1 MSAIPGGLATDQQPP
16 MTVPLRHFLVALAF
30 LLAGGALGLADALG
44 ASGGLAGLAHVHLLL
59 VGWVCVTIMGAMTQF
74 VPVWSNVDLH
84 SRRLANAALALVAVG
99 VAGLGWAFWT
109 ASGHWIHGFGG
120 FVVLGVYG
128 FVYNLGRT
136 LARVDGLDHTEAHF
150 AFALAAFA
158 VVVTLGFVLAMNL
171 SMGVLPVAGVTHA
184 HLVGAHATLA
194 VFGVV
199 LGTVLGALYQLAT
212 MFTQTELH
220 GVDHVLRRVEYGY
233 PVGVVVLAGGR
244 LVGSRPAAVAGAVLL
259 TAGTLAFAGILARK
273 LSEAKVDRTPML
285 TRYAVAAVALA
296 AWSPLALAAWV
307 DQPLARETLFG
318 VGAATHLLFV
328 GVIGFVVLGSV
339 YHVVPFIVW
348 DHQYSDRLG
357 FEPVPM
363 IDDLYSDR
371 LAAVDGT
378 LVTAGTLSFVASQAE
393 LLPAAAASVGG
404 GLLVAGLA
412 AFAANVAYV
421 VWKHG
426 DVLPARLR
434 PGRSE
439 HAD

>member
-16 MTVPLRHFLVALAF
+16 MTVPLRHFVVAFAF
-30 LLAGGALGLADALG
+30 LLAGGGLGLASALG

-59 VGWVCVTIMGAMTQF
+59 VGWVCITIMGAMTQF
-74 VPVWSNVDLH
+74 VPVWSNVVLH

-128 FVYNLGRT
+128 FVYNLART
-136 LARVDGLDHTEAHF
+136 LARVDDLDETEAHF
-150 AFALAAFA
+150 AFALGAFA
-158 VVVTLGFVLAMNL
+158 VVVTLGFLLSMNL
-171 SMGVLPVAGVTHA
+171 TMGILPVAGLTHA
-184 HLVGAHATLA
+184 QVVGAHATLA

-199 LGTVLGALYQLAT
+199 LATILGALYQLAT

-220 GVDHVLRRVEYGY
+220 GVDHHLRRVEYGY
-233 PVGVVVLAGGR
+233 PVGVVVLAAGR
-244 LVGSRPAAVAGAVLL
+244 LVGSRPVAILGAVLL

-273 LSEAKVDRTPML
+273 VHETKVDRTPML
-285 TRYAVAAVALA
+285 TRYAVAAVAMA

-318 VGAATHLLFV
+318 FGATTHLLFV
-328 GVIGFVVLGSV
+328 GVVGFVVLGSV
-339 YHVVPFIVW
+339 YHVVPFIVC
-348 DHQYSDRLG
+348 DPRYSDRLG

-371 LAAVDGT
+371 LAAVDGA
-378 LVTAGTLSFVASQAE
+378 LVTLGTLAFVVSQAD
-393 LLPAAAASVGG
+393 LLPEFVGQAG
-404 GLLVAGLA
+404 GALLVLGLV
-412 AFAANVAYV
+412 AFAVNVVGV

-426 DVLPARLR
+426 DVLPARF
-434 PGRSE
+434 RSAPE
-439 HAD
+439 NAD

>member
-1 MSAIPGGLATDQQPP
+1 
-16 MTVPLRHFLVALAF
+16 
-30 LLAGGALGLADALG
+30 
-44 ASGGLAGLAHVHLLL
+44 
-59 VGWVCVTIMGAMTQF
+59 MGAMTQF
-74 VPVWSNVDLH
+74 VPVWSNVALH

-120 FVVLGVYG
+120 FVVLGVYA

-136 LARVDGLDHTEAHF
+136 LARVDGLDRTEAHF
-150 AFALAAFA
+150 AFALGAFA

-171 SMGVLPVAGVTHA
+171 SMGILPVAGLTHSQV
-184 HLVGAHATLA
+184 VGAHATLA

-199 LGTVLGALYQLAT
+199 LATILGALYQLAT

-220 GVDHVLRRVEYGY
+220 GVDHALCRVEYGY
-233 PVGVVVLAGGR
+233 PIGVVVLATGR
-244 LVGSRPAAVAGAVLL
+244 LIGSRPVATAGAVLL
-259 TAGTLAFAGILARK
+259 TVGTLAFAGILARK
-273 LSEAKVDRTPML
+273 LYETQVDRTPML
-285 TRYAVAAVALA
+285 TRYGVAAVALA

-307 DQPLARETLFG
+307 EQPLARETLFG
-318 VGAATHLLFV
+318 FGATTHLLFV
-328 GVIGFVVLGSV
+328 GVVGFVVLGSV

-348 DHQYSDRLG
+348 DHRYSDRLG

-378 LVTAGTLSFVASQAE
+378 LVTAGTLAFVASQAE
-393 LLPAAAASVGG
+393 LLPDVAGPIGG
-404 GLLVAGLA
+404 GLLVVGLL

-426 DVLPARLR
+426 DVLPSRLR
-434 PGRSE
+434 PAVER
-439 HAD
+439 AD

>member
-16 MTVPLRHFLVALAF
+16 MTVPLRHFVVALAF
-30 LLAGGALGLADALG
+30 LLAGGGLGLASALG
-44 ASGGLAGLAHVHLLL
+44 VSSGLAGLAHVHLLL

-84 SRRLANAALALVAVG
+84 SRRLANAALALVTVG

-120 FVVLGVYG
+120 FVVLGVYA

-136 LARVDGLDHTEAHF
+136 LARVDDLDHTEAHF

-158 VVVTLGFVLAMNL
+158 VVVTLGFVLAMDL
-171 SMGVLPVAGVTHA
+171 SMGVLPVAGLTHSQV
-184 HLVGAHATLA
+184 VGAHATLA

-199 LGTVLGALYQLAT
+199 LATILGALYQLGT

-233 PVGVVVLAGGR
+233 PVGVVVLAGG
-244 LVGSRPAAVAGAVLL
+244 LVGSRPVATLGAVVL
-259 TAGTLAFAGILARK
+259 TAGTLAFAAILARK
-273 LSEAKVDRTPML
+273 LYESRVDRTPML

-307 DQPLARETLFG
+307 EQPLARQTLFG
-318 VGAATHLLFV
+318 FGATTHLLFV
-328 GVIGFVVLGSV
+328 GVVGFVLLGSV

-348 DHQYSDRLG
+348 DHRYSDRLG

-371 LAAVDGT
+371 LAAVDGA
-378 LVTAGTLSFVASQAE
+378 LVTLGTLAFVASQAD
-393 LLPAAAASVGG
+393 LLPEVVGQAGG
-404 GLLVAGLA
+404 GLLVVGLL
-412 AFAANVAYV
+412 AFTANVVGV

-434 PGRSE
+434 SRPGN
-439 HAD
+439 AD

>member
-16 MTVPLRHFLVALAF
+16 MTVPLRHFVVAFAF
-30 LLAGGALGLADALG
+30 LLAGGGLGLASALG
-44 ASGGLAGLAHVHLLL
+44 ATGGLAGLAHVHLLL

-120 FVVLGVYG
+120 FVVLGVYA

-136 LARVDGLDHTEAHF
+136 LARADGLDRTEAHF
-150 AFALAAFA
+150 AFALGAFA

-171 SMGVLPVAGVTHA
+171 SMGILPVAGLTHA
-184 HLVGAHATLA
+184 QVVGAHATLA

-199 LGTVLGALYQLAT
+199 LATILGALYQLAT
-212 MFTQTELH
+212 MFTQTELR
-220 GVDHVLRRVEYGY
+220 GVDHVLRRIEYGY
-233 PVGVVVLAGGR
+233 PAGVVVLASGR
-244 LVGSRPAAVAGAVLL
+244 LVGSRPVATFGAVVL

-273 LSEAKVDRTPML
+273 LYETNVDRTPML

-307 DQPLARETLFG
+307 DRPLARETLFG
-318 VGAATHLLFV
+318 VGATTHLLFV
-328 GVIGFVVLGSV
+328 GVIGFVLLGSV

-348 DHQYSDRLG
+348 DHRYSDRLG

-378 LVTAGTLSFVASQAE
+378 LVTLGTLAFVVSRAE
-393 LLPAAAASVGG
+393 LLPEAVGQAG
-404 GLLVAGLA
+404 GALLVAGLV
-412 AFAANVAYV
+412 AFTANVVGV

-426 DVLPARLR
+426 DVLPARFRSR
-434 PGRSE
+434 PE
-439 HAD
+439 NAD